1 MNFLA
6 LPFGQ
11 PLPSEREGGTLR
23 FRAVLHGYDPQGAR
37 FSVRCRGAVAT
48 ENCNSCDHLDRWSFP
63 RVQLRQKSMRG
74 LSKCFKAFLSVVV
87 DHARNKAWSFQH
99 DVQKKSVSGA

>member
-1 MNFLA
+1 
-6 LPFGQ
+6 
-11 PLPSEREGGTLR
+11 
-23 FRAVLHGYDPQGAR
+23 
-37 FSVRCRGAVAT
+37 
-48 ENCNSCDHLDRWSFP
+48 
-63 RVQLRQKSMRG
+63 MRG